1 MDFIIENIQV
11 IDMQGKV
18 VMNLAKGSFANSA
31 IEVNMKQLETG
42 VYMIRCNGAEKTITN
57 RVIKQ

>member
-1 MDFIIENIQV
+1 MS
-11 IDMQGKV
+11 
-18 VMNLAKGSFANSA
+18 LSKGSFANTA

-42 VYMIRCNGAEKTITN
+42 VYMIRCNGEQKTITN